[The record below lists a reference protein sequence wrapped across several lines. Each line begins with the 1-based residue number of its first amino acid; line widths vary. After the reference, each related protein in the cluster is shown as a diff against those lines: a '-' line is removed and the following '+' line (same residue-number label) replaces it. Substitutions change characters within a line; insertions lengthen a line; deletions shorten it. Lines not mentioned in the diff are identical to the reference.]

1 MAIVPQDPVIFS
13 GTVRYNLDPGD
24 IHSDEEIWS
33 ALQRCSMADAI
44 RTLGDD
50 GAAANDAKDAPLKD
64 GQRGRQT
71 GGVKV
76 GDFVRVGKGLGL
88 MALVSDKGDNFS
100 AGERQLLC
108 MGRALLQKA
117 RVLMLDEATA
127 AVDPETDAAI
137 QDTIRSEFQDTTT
150 LTIAHRL
157 HTIIDTDRVMVFD
170 KGKLAEFDSPHT
182 LLQRGATNSIFA
194 SLVAETGAASA
205 RKLAQV
211 ADAARTRD

>member
-24 IHSDEEIWS
+24 IHTDDEIWS
-33 ALQRCSMADAI
+33 ALQRCSMAEAI
-44 RTLGDD
+44 KSLGADETGDTKELPTD
-50 GAAANDAKDAPLKD
+50 GNGTSSGVLPL
-64 GQRGRQT
+64 GAS
-71 GGVKV
+71 
-76 GDFVRVGKGLGL
+76 GLL
-88 MALVSDKGDNFS
+88 VPVSDKGDNFS

-108 MGRALLQKA
+108 MGRALLQNA

-137 QDTIRSEFQDTTT
+137 QATIRTEFKETTT

-170 KGKLAEFDSPHT
+170 KGRLVEFDSPHA
-182 LLQRGATNSIFA
+182 LLQQGGNSIFA
-194 SLVAETGAASA
+194 SLVAETGTSSAQKLTRVAQAAHA
-205 RKLAQV
+205 KKAN
-211 ADAARTRD
+211 